1 MRPEGLSLSRH
12 LIWTIIIGIAG
23 YVTVLYQVDYQWD
36 SIQNV
41 LDFSA
46 KRFLFCFVPMA
57 WFFSVSVV
65 PMRKFATWFER
76 KCGIG
81 NL

>member
-1 MRPEGLSLSRH
+1 M
-12 LIWTIIIGIAG
+12 
-23 YVTVLYQVDYQWD
+23 TVLYQVDYQWD

-57 WFFSVSVV
+57 WLFSVSVV

-76 KCGIG
+76 KCSIG